1 MNDMTIEGRPPFA
14 DLNKTYSAQRRDRMG
29 DCINDYLNDEE
40 VDPRQCY
47 EEMLAEIQ
55 DYIEYFENNLKRAK
69 TLKSLMMG
77 NREID
82 LDTYKKIPE
91 RF

>member
-1 MNDMTIEGRPPFA
+1 MTIEERPAFA
-14 DLNKTYSAQRRDRMG
+14 SINKTYAAQRRDRMS
-29 DCINDYLNDEE
+29 DCIGDYLNDEE

-47 EEMLAEIQ
+47 EEMLADIQ
-55 DYIEYFENNLKRAK
+55 SWIDYHENNLRRAT

-82 LDTYKKIPE
+82 LDTYKEIPE